1 MGICAGSCG
10 PLQHQQLELEPE
22 LEVSRVGAE
31 VAACRWPRRAAGMP
45 ASPACLR
52 YEQVAEPI
60 GYQQLEL
67 EPELEAGGGPNERKY
82 RCVHPPPTAGG
93 VVFSAT

>member
-31 VAACRWPRRAAGMP
+31 VVPEVVLRRLAGSG
-45 ASPACLR
+45 AS
-52 YEQVAEPI
+52 EQ
-60 GYQQLEL
+60 Q
-67 EPELEAGGGPNERKY
+67 
-82 RCVHPPPTAGG
+82 
-93 VVFSAT
+93 